1 MGNGQT
7 DLFEAIQLREW
18 RAKLTAV
25 VASLFTFLA
34 ITGLFIY
41 FGPFSVTAQVMVLLH
56 TLLGVVFVVPY
67 VMYQWHHWRT
77 NRERPF
83 NQHKLLGYLSLATL
97 ATVAVSGVVLTVQ
110 AGWGSRISYAWD
122 RVHLIAGLVATAVV
136 GWHIAIIMARHLRES
151 AGEKAA
157 RMRGA
162 QAMFVGRSAV
172 GLALMGLVTAVWV
185 VQAPTMAVESEFPAD
200 YQLPY
205 GDNPFAPSLATTA
218 AGGALVAQPLGNSER
233 CGDANCHTEIVEEW
247 LPSAHR
253 YAAMSPFF
261 QGVQGAMAANNGP
274 ESTRYCGGCH
284 DPIALFSGL
293 KNLYSEDLS
302 GIGEQQGVSCVVCH
316 SIESTDVRGNAN
328 YVLAAQPRYLHEL
341 SEQPLTAWAGRFLIR
356 AYPRQH
362 VESFNRSLYRT
373 PEFCGACH
381 KQFIDEEINNVGWV
395 QLQNQYDTWRQSRW
409 HAPDDVE
416 RTITCRECH
425 MRLVDSN
432 DPANGDLEDYNRA
445 GDDGK
450 HRSHRFLAANQY
462 LPTLLELP
470 GAAEHVALTEKW
482 LRGEIEIPEIAD
494 KWTDGPAVP
503 LEIVVPEAVKPG
515 EEVRLQ
521 VVTINN
527 KPGHD
532 FPTGP
537 LDIIQAWIDLE
548 VRDAAGNVVYQ
559 SGKLTDD
566 NFLDPGT
573 TIFKAEAIDQYG
585 NLIDRHNLW
594 EMVGARFKRTLFPG
608 YSDVADYSFTAPE
621 GADGE
626 ATELIVEAKL
636 RYRKVDQYLVDFL
649 FPDQGLT
656 AFITDISSAQARIRV
671 DAETPER

>member
-1 MGNGQT
+1 MENGRA

-18 RAKLTAV
+18 RARLTATITG
-25 VASLFTFLA
+25 LFAFLA
-34 ITGLFIY
+34 ISGIFIY
-41 FGPFSVTAQVMVLLH
+41 FGPFGVAAQVTVLLH
-56 TLLGVVFVVPY
+56 TLFGVVFVVPY

-77 NRERPF
+77 NRERPL
-83 NQHKLLGYLSLATL
+83 NQHKLLGYLSLIAL
-97 ATVAVSGVVLTVQ
+97 AAVVVSGIVLTVQ

-122 RVHLIAGLVATAVV
+122 QVHLIGGLIATAVV
-136 GWHIAIIMARHLRES
+136 VWHLVIIMVRHLRQGAE
-151 AGEKAA
+151 EKAV
-157 RMRGA
+157 RMRAA
-162 QAMFVGRSAV
+162 QGVFLWRTTVT
-172 GLALMGLVTAVWV
+172 LALTTLLTFVWV
-185 VQAPTMAVESEFPAD
+185 MQAPTMGVESDFPAD
-200 YQLPY
+200 YQLPF

-218 AGGALVAQPLGNSER
+218 AGGALAAQPLGNSER

-261 QGVQGAMAANNGP
+261 QGVQAAMAANNGP

-328 YVLAAQPRYLHEL
+328 YVLAPQPRYLHEL
-341 SEQPLTAWAGRFLIR
+341 SEQPLAAWAGRFLVR

-362 VESFNRSLYRT
+362 VASFSRVLYRT
-373 PEFCGACH
+373 PEYCGACH

-425 MRLVDSN
+425 MRLVGST
-432 DPANGDLEDYNRA
+432 DPARGDLEDYNRSA
-445 GDDGK
+445 DDGQ
-450 HRSHRFLAANQY
+450 HRSHQFLAANQY

-470 GAAEHVALTEKW
+470 GAAEHVALTEQW
-482 LRGEIEIPEIAD
+482 LRGDIEIPEIAD
-494 KWTDGPAVP
+494 KWTTGPAVP
-503 LEIVVPEAVKPG
+503 LEIVAPEQVRPG
-515 EEVRLQ
+515 EEVRIQ
-521 VVTINN
+521 VITINN

-537 LDIIQAWIDLE
+537 LDIIQAWIDVD
-548 VRDAAGNVVYQ
+548 VRDTAGNVVFQ
-559 SGKLTDD
+559 SGKLTEED
-566 NFLDPGT
+566 FLEPDT
-573 TIFKAEAIDQYG
+573 IIFKAEAIDQYG

-608 YSDVADYSFTAPE
+608 YSDVADYSFTVPA
-621 GADGE
+621 GTAGE
-626 ATELIVEAKL
+626 SGELVIEAKL

-649 FPDQGLT
+649 FPEQGMT
-656 AFITDISSAQARIRV
+656 ATITDVSTASARIRV
-671 DAETPER
+671 NAETPSR